1 MAEPEFDIVMQ
12 KFLDQHF
19 SSVAQLELLLL
30 LRTTSDRVWTADEL
44 AREMR
49 VEAAWAQEQL
59 GQFVA
64 AGLVVI
70 VDEGTMSFRFEPV
83 DEERRHMMGVVSR
96 MYLINRVRVIEWIYR
111 PRSDR
116 AQAFADA
123 FRLKKGPT
131 NG

>member
-1 MAEPEFDIVMQ
+1 
-12 KFLDQHF
+12 
-19 SSVAQLELLLL
+19 
-30 LRTTSDRVWTADEL
+30 
-44 AREMR
+44 
-49 VEAAWAQEQL
+49 
-59 GQFVA
+59 
-64 AGLVVI
+64 
-70 VDEGTMSFRFEPV
+70 
-83 DEERRHMMGVVSR
+83 